1 MSQAGLF
8 SAVTSAFIIEVNSE
22 LKPDRNEETAALLR
36 FLIYKTDGTAF
47 GNDVPVVPQWTGP
60 PPAIVRVQA
69 ILFASLAA
77 SLFSAFLAMLG
88 KQWLSRYASID
99 MRGSA
104 IERSQHRQRKLDGI
118 INWYFDHVME
128 SLPLMLQVAL
138 MLLGF
143 ALSRYFWDIN
153 TTIASIV
160 LGVTSF
166 GVLFYLF
173 IVVGGVASPSFPYQT
188 PAARLL
194 RYIPHILS
202 VLRSVIFPVME
213 ESICYYI
220 FTDTLSEYK
229 KCRCLSSITT
239 LLAATISLPIF
250 LCMDAFFIVA
260 YAILGSVKFVGSHFQ
275 SEQRSAV
282 LDLHCISWT
291 LRTSLDGPVR
301 LSALNYLAT
310 TTIPGFDP
318 ALVVNCFNVLF
329 GCVKTTN
336 GSVVINQG
344 SEELAAMSALCCLHT
359 LSHLRAS
366 YPLSR
371 FLDGIRQRY
380 TRVFQSETNFDTLP
394 FSHILGV
401 VHRVFY
407 PTHAGRTS
415 YLGKIEQ
422 ETLYTWSVGRVQ
434 RIRWENYVPSS
445 DEHVVV
451 ASALA
456 RLARFESWRRKGK
469 VPRWLLGFA
478 LHSLSRDPLPPT
490 SVVVSCLSIVAID
503 LGCYVPGTVI
513 CDNRCVLHL
522 MNIHLS
528 DQELADT
535 WKKSRT

>member
-1 MSQAGLF
+1 
-8 SAVTSAFIIEVNSE
+8 
-22 LKPDRNEETAALLR
+22 
-36 FLIYKTDGTAF
+36 
-47 GNDVPVVPQWTGP
+47 
-60 PPAIVRVQA
+60 
-69 ILFASLAA
+69 
-77 SLFSAFLAMLG
+77 MLG

-138 MLLGF
+138 VLLGF
-143 ALSRYFWDIN
+143 ALSRYYWDIN
-153 TTIASIV
+153 TTVASIV

-173 IVVGGVASPSFPYQT
+173 IVVVGVVSLSFPYQT

-194 RYIPHILS
+194 RYIPHILG
-202 VLRSVIFPVME
+202 VLRSVIFPLME
-213 ESICYYI
+213 GSICYYI

-229 KCRCLSSITT
+229 KCKCLSSVTT
-239 LLAATISLPIF
+239 LLAAILYSPIV
-250 LCMDAFFIVA
+250 LCMDAFFIMA
-260 YAILGSVKFVGSHFQ
+260 YTILGSVKFVGSHFQ
-275 SEQRSAV
+275 SEQQSAV

-310 TTIPGFDP
+310 MTLPDFDP

-329 GCVKTTN
+329 GCVKTAN
-336 GSVVINQG
+336 GGVVINQG
-344 SEELAAMSALCCLHT
+344 SEELARMSALCCLHT
-359 LSHLRAS
+359 LSHLKAS

-407 PTHAGRTS
+407 PTYAGRTS

-422 ETLYTWSVGRVQ
+422 ETLYTWSAGGVQ
-434 RIRWENYVPSS
+434 RVRWENYAPSGE
-445 DEHVVV
+445 EHVVV

-478 LHSLSRDPLPPT
+478 LHSLSQDPSPPT

-513 CDNRCVLHL
+513 CDNRYVLHP
-522 MNIHLS
+522 MDIRFS
-528 DQELADT
+528 DQESVDT
-535 WKKSRT
+535 

>member
-1 MSQAGLF
+1 VSQAGLF

-22 LKPDRNEETAALLR
+22 LKPDPHEETAALLR
-36 FLIYKTDGTAF
+36 FLIYKLDGTAF
-47 GNDVPVVPQWTGP
+47 GNDVPVAPQWTGP
-60 PPAIVRVQA
+60 PPAIVQVQS

-88 KQWLSRYASID
+88 KQWLNRYSSID
-99 MRGSA
+99 MRGCA

-118 INWYFDHVME
+118 VNWCFNHVME

-138 MLLGF
+138 VLLDF

-153 TTIASIV
+153 KTVASIV

-166 GVLFYLF
+166 GALFYLF
-173 IVVGGVASPSFPYQT
+173 IVVGGVASLSFPYQT
-188 PAARLL
+188 PAARIL
-194 RYIPHILS
+194 RYIPHILG
-202 VLRSVIFPVME
+202 VLRSVIFPLIE
-213 ESICYYI
+213 DSICYFI
-220 FTDTLSEYK
+220 FTDTLNKYK
-229 KCRCLSSITT
+229 KRKCLYSISK
-239 LLAATISLPIF
+239 LFVAILFLPVF
-250 LCMDAFFIVA
+250 SVVDAFFIMA
-260 YAILGSVKFVGSHFQ
+260 YAISGPVKFVGLHFQ
-275 SEQRSAV
+275 PEPQSTV

-291 LRTSLDGPVR
+291 LRSSLDGHVR

-310 TTIPGFDP
+310 TTLPDFDP
-318 ALVVNCFNVLF
+318 SLVVNCFNVLF

-336 GSVVINQG
+336 GIVVINQG
-344 SEELAAMSALCCLHT
+344 SEELAKMSALCCLHT

-394 FSHILGV
+394 FSHTLGV
-401 VHRVFY
+401 IHRVFY
-407 PTHAGRTS
+407 PTNAGRTS

-422 ETLYTWSVGRVQ
+422 ETLYTWSAGEVRRV
-434 RIRWENYVPSS
+434 RWENYAPSS

-456 RLARFESWRRKGK
+456 RLSRFENWRRKGK

-478 LHSLSRDPLPPT
+478 LHSLSKDPSLPT
-490 SVVVSCLSIVAID
+490 SVIVSCLSIIAID

-513 CDNRCVLHL
+513 CD
-522 MNIHLS
+522 
-528 DQELADT
+528 
-535 WKKSRT
+535 SRYVHI